1 MKNISQH
8 TGTLNLIRRMK
19 NSRDG
24 NPQFMLWVDEGK
36 GTGWTFRT
44 PANSMIAYN
53 IESYLG
59 KTVTVTIGTHY
70 GCATLNGISKG
81 KNK

>member
-1 MKNISQH
+1 
-8 TGTLNLIRRMK
+8 
-19 NSRDG
+19 
-24 NPQFMLWVDEGK
+24 MLWVDEGK